1 MMRASVI
8 GLVLAASSGVGA
20 WSQDNG
26 LGDDFETGI
35 DQILVEP
42 LDESGI
48 GFGGDGL
55 SLEDLQSIPN
65 AEFQQELRDITT
77 ETQIKVTAGTGV
89 NLRALDKLT
98 GEVQDLTIAIG
109 QPAVFGRISIYLAD
123 CRYPEGNKSG
133 DAYAYLMVHSQGVD
147 APVFSGWMVA
157 SSPALNAMDN
167 ARYDVWPLTCSTS

>member
-1 MMRASVI
+1 MMRAGLI
-8 GLVLAASSGVGA
+8 GLVFAVSSCVAA

-26 LGDDFETGI
+26 LGDDFQTGI

-55 SLEDLQSIPN
+55 SLEDLQALPDTG
-65 AEFQQELRDITT
+65 FQRELRDITT
-77 ETQIKVTAGTGV
+77 ETQVKVTSGTGV

-98 GEVQDLTIAIG
+98 GEVQDLSIAVG

-123 CRYPEGNKSG
+123 CRYPEGNRSG
-133 DAYAYLMVHSQGVD
+133 DAYAYLMVHAQGVD
-147 APVFSGWMVA
+147 EPVFSGWMVS
-157 SSPALNAMDN
+157 SSPALNAMDH
-167 ARYDVWPLTCSTS
+167 ARYDIWPLTCSTS